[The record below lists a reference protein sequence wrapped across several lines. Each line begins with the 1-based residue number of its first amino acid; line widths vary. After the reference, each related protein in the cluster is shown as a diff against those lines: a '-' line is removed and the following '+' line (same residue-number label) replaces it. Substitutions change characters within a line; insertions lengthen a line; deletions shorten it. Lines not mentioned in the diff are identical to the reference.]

1 MSDSLIT
8 QKAIAE
14 SIKALMKKKSLE
26 KITVSDIVRNCG
38 LNRQTFYYHFK
49 DKYDLVSWIYR
60 NEIVAT
66 MSSITD
72 GTDWDIAMT
81 KVLNIMKQ
89 EQAFYAGSLSMDQRN
104 IFFRFLFDAVRDMLL
119 KIINQQLQG
128 GTAMG
133 TEDRTFI
140 AEFYA
145 YGLVGIV
152 SQWVKKGMRQPP
164 EEIVHRLARL
174 IDSSKRTPHAKPLN
188 EIKGDGDTHTST

>member
-72 GTDWDIAMT
+72 GTDWDLAMT
-81 KVLNIMKQ
+81 
-89 EQAFYAGSLSMDQRN
+89 
-104 IFFRFLFDAVRDMLL
+104 
-119 KIINQQLQG
+119 
-128 GTAMG
+128 
-133 TEDRTFI
+133 
-140 AEFYA
+140 
-145 YGLVGIV
+145 
-152 SQWVKKGMRQPP
+152 
-164 EEIVHRLARL
+164 
-174 IDSSKRTPHAKPLN
+174 
-188 EIKGDGDTHTST
+188 